1 MAYEIHIERRDGA
14 GNRCRIT
21 LEDWQ
26 AAVTAETGVRLVAG
40 DTQATNPATGEVVT
54 IKNNGGDVAIL
65 DASTGNW
72 QRTLYWRKRG
82 RVSFRQTDDF
92 AEATSPVRSAVLRL
106 ARRLGATVVGD
117 EGEIYE

>member
-1 MAYEIHIERRDGA
+1 LAYEIHIERRDGS
-14 GNRCRIT
+14 GNRERIS

-26 AAVTAETGVRLVAG
+26 AAVEAESGVRLVDG
-40 DTQATNPATGEVVT
+40 NTQSTSPSGETVT

-65 DASTGNW
+65 DPSTGAW

-92 AEATSPVRSAVLRL
+92 ADAGSPTRSAVMRL
-106 ARRLGATVVGD
+106 AQRLGANVVGD
-117 EGEIYE
+117 EGERYE